1 MSKDVLGT
9 LVTVRDWL
17 RYGVSRFGEA
27 GIVLG
32 HGTDS
37 LLDEAAFLI
46 LHTLHLPVEAL
57 DPWLDARLTE
67 AERRRVLDIIERRIA
82 TRKPAP
88 YLTGVAYIQGHRFR
102 VDERV
107 IVPRSYIGELICTGG
122 LAAALPASR
131 PIRRILDL
139 CTGSGALAILAA
151 LSFAEA
157 RVDATELSAE
167 ALEVAMANVA
177 DYGLEQRIALQEG
190 DLFAPVAGRSY
201 DLILSNPP
209 YVADAAAAAFPPE
222 HAHEPALAH
231 RGGPDGLNVV
241 RRIIEAAPAHL
252 SAGGVLVME
261 VGRGR
266 AGIEAAYPDLPFLW
280 LDTEASE
287 GEVLAIA
294 AADLTAGAD
303 RKAPRSP

>member
-1 MSKDVLGT
+1 MSENALGT
-9 LVTVRDWL
+9 LVSVRDWL

-27 GIVLG
+27 GIALG

-46 LHTLHLPVEAL
+46 LHTLHLPIDAL
-57 DPWLDARLTE
+57 DPWLDAKLTE
-67 AERRRVLDIIERRIA
+67 GERRRLLDIIERRVA

-107 IVPRSYIGELICTGG
+107 IVPRSHIGELICTGG

-139 CTGSGALAILAA
+139 GTGSGALAILAA
-151 LSFAEA
+151 LSFPEA
-157 RVDATELSAE
+157 RVEATELSRD
-167 ALEVAMANVA
+167 ALEVASANVA
-177 DYGLEQRIALQEG
+177 DYGLEQRIALYEG
-190 DLFAPVAGRSY
+190 DLFGPVAGRSY
-201 DLILSNPP
+201 DLILANPP
-209 YVADAAAAAFPPE
+209 YVADATVAAFPPE

-231 RGGPDGLNVV
+231 RGGPDGLDLV
-241 RRIIEAAPAHL
+241 RRIIEAAPTHL
-252 SAGGVLVME
+252 DGGGVLVME

-266 AGIEAAYPDLPFLW
+266 AGLEASYPDLPFLW
-280 LDTEASE
+280 LDTETSE
-287 GEVLAIA
+287 GEVLAIG

-303 RKAPRSP
+303 RKAQRSP